1 MLSVKPGITG
11 YWAANGR
18 SNISYDERV
27 VMEAT
32 YVNNFSLKQDIKILL
47 KTIEQVVR
55 QKGTI

>member
-18 SNISYDERV
+18 SNTNYDERV

-32 YVNNFSLKQDIKILL
+32 YVDNISIKQDIKILL
-47 KTIEQVVR
+47 KTVVSVL
-55 QKGTI
+55 KKEGAF

>member
-55 QKGTI
+55 QKGAI

>member
-18 SNISYDERV
+18 SNTNYDERV

-32 YVNNFSLKQDIKILL
+32 YVDNFSIKQDINILL
-47 KTIEQVVR
+47 KTVVSVL
-55 QKGTI
+55 KKEGAF